1 MSRAVL
7 ITGCSSGI
15 GLCLAHG
22 LKDRG
27 YQVIA
32 TARQS
37 EDVAQLSAQGFDAYQ
52 LDLASPDSIIQACE
66 QIFQDFK
73 TIDALIHNGAYGQ
86 VGALEDISRETLEMQ
101 FQTNVFGWH
110 QLTNLI
116 LPQMRKQGKGRI
128 IYLSSVLGFVA
139 MPFRG
144 PYNASKF
151 AIEGLVNTLR
161 LELQDTGVQLSLIQP
176 GPIESKFREN
186 AYRAF
191 MANVDSENS
200 RYHANYQQM
209 IKRLQSKELADFT
222 LGAEAVLKCVIHALE
237 SKRAKLRYWVTFPTK
252 LFGVLIRL
260 LPARLMD
267 KILYKAGGGGK
278 RWVKILISTKA

>member
-222 LGAEAVLKCVIHALE
+222 LGAEAVLKRVIHALE

-278 RWVKILISTKA
+278 R